1 MIYFGGA
8 YMTYDLI
15 VVGGGPAGI
24 LGAATAAS
32 KGLRVVLLE
41 KNEKLGKKLFITG
54 KGRCNVTNYGDI
66 DDFLN
71 NIQANKKFLYSALR
85 SFTSQQLIA
94 LLELL
99 GVKTKVERGNRVFP
113 QTDKSSDVIRA
124 LQKHLELNKVE
135 IRLNTGVKSVF
146 TRENRVQGV
155 TLNDGKSILADK
167 VLIAT
172 GGMSYQ
178 QTGSTGD
185 GYRMARQLGH
195 SLVEPKPALVPLVTR
210 EPWVKDLQ
218 GLALKNV
225 SVRAIVNNQV
235 KAEQFGE
242 MLFTH
247 FGVSGPIIL
256 SISSCLRPFKAPV
269 KLAIDLKPA
278 LSDEQLDARL
288 QRDFDKYSGKHLKNS
303 LDDLLPQRIIPIV
316 LAQSGL
322 DIHKQVNQVSKKD
335 RGLLVQALKNLGLT
349 VTGTRPLNEAI
360 VTGGG
365 INVKEIN
372 PSTLESKIVKGL
384 YFAGEVIDVDALTG
398 GYNLQIAFSTG
409 FLSGRSAAVDKSVNN
424 ARDK

>member
-1 MIYFGGA
+1 MN
-8 YMTYDLI
+8 YDLI

-24 LGAATAAS
+24 LGAATAAA
-32 KGLRVVLLE
+32 KGLQVVLLE

-66 DDFLN
+66 DDYLN
-71 NIQANKKFLYSALR
+71 NITTNKKFLYSTLK

-94 LLELL
+94 LLELM

-113 QTDKSSDVIRA
+113 QTDKSSDVIKA
-124 LQKHLELNKVE
+124 LQKHLEINKVE
-135 IRLNTGVKSVF
+135 IRLNTAVKSVF
-146 TRENRVQGV
+146 TRENRVKGV
-155 TLNDGKSILADK
+155 TLSNGKSIQAEK

-185 GYRMARQLGH
+185 GYQMARQLGH
-195 SLVEPKPALVPLVTR
+195 SLVEPRPALIPLVTR

-218 GLALKNV
+218 GLSLKNV
-225 SVRAIVNNQV
+225 SVKAIINNKI

-256 SISSCLRPFKAPV
+256 SISSYLKPFKAPV

-288 QRDFDKYSGKHLKNS
+288 QRDFDKYWGKHLKNS
-303 LDDLLPQRIIPIV
+303 LDDLLPQRLIPIV

-322 DIHKQVNQVSKKD
+322 DIHKQVNQVSKIE

-360 VTGGG
+360 ITSGG

-409 FLSGRSAAVDKSVNN
+409 FLSGHSAAAEKSVNS
-424 ARDK
+424 AR